1 MIPMPQNLIDFEPL
15 KIRWKIG
22 DPKTMEEMQTAPA
35 LEPFAP
41 QVLEFLG
48 AVSRQLMTNRAA
60 KAFPDVVT
68 LGFWL
73 RKSSLEQLRSRFVK
87 GDLTGVALGRGICF
101 HIAPSN
107 VPVNYAYSL
116 FTGLLCGN
124 KNVVRIPSK
133 DFEQVEL
140 INGAIRAALA
150 RLPQLK
156 PYLCLV
162 QYGHDLEV
170 NRAFSALAD
179 VRVIWGGDNT
189 IAEIRKAPLKPRA
202 TEVTFADRYSLAV
215 LDAQTYLSSDQP
227 EQIAQDFYNDTYLT
241 DQNACTSPRIVAWVG
256 ENRKEAKARFWDQLY
271 RLVREKYP
279 LSGVQAVNKLTS
291 GYLLAAVSQEGEV
304 TRATCGDNL
313 VVRMQVTRP
322 TAALMDLKDNSGYF
336 FEYDCRD
343 IMELRDLCDDIRC
356 QTISYLGDREMFRP
370 LLASGIQGVD
380 RIVPVG
386 KTMDFDWIWDG
397 YNLYERL
404 TRAIAIE

>member
-1 MIPMPQNLIDFEPL
+1 MQQNLIDFEPL
-15 KIRWKIG
+15 KIQWKIG
-22 DPKTMEEMQTAPA
+22 DPQTMREMQAAPA

-41 QVLEFLG
+41 QVLEFSE
-48 AVSRQLMTNRAA
+48 AVSKQLMTNREA

-73 RKSSLEQLRSRFVK
+73 RKASLEQLRSRFVQE
-87 GDLTGVALGRGICF
+87 DPTRMVLGRGICF

-133 DFEQVEL
+133 DFEQVNL
-140 INGAIRAALA
+140 INRAIREALA

-162 QYGHDLEV
+162 QYGHDPEV

-202 TEVTFADRYSLAV
+202 AEVTFADRYSVAV
-215 LDAQTYLSSDQP
+215 LDAQAYLNVAHP
-227 EQIAQDFYNDTYLT
+227 EQVAQDFYNDTYLT
-241 DQNACTSPRIVAWVG
+241 DQNACTSPRMVVWMG
-256 ENRKEAKARFWDQLY
+256 ENRKEAKAQFWDQLH

-304 TRATCGDNL
+304 TRTTCGDNL

-322 TAALMDLKDNSGYF
+322 SAALMGLKDNSGYF
-336 FEYDCRD
+336 FEYDCGD
-343 IMELRDLCDDIRC
+343 ILELRDLCDDTRC

-397 YNLYERL
+397 YNLFERL
-404 TRAIAIE
+404 TRTVVIE